1 MSRVP
6 LLRPE
11 FGPTLPELIS
21 RRFSISRR
29 AAVIAALVAFVI
41 LTIVIK
47 LATDNGL
54 KKLVVHGS
62 PTFNVLYDPSR
73 LHEATPQGGEL
84 MHLAGRAGHV
94 DVAVTA
100 KHANL
105 PPYKGDTIGGQ
116 LPEYTGQLAAR
127 LARQLPGFALGT
139 EGKARVNQALGYQ
152 ISYTSKE
159 GGNPTNWR
167 EVFVLPSPD
176 KPEQA
181 IDLVMRQTFIGR
193 PGPRGRALLQ
203 ATKKAFRSF
212 RFGTGRALFG

>member
-1 MSRVP
+1 MSRMP

-29 AAVIAALVAFVI
+29 AAVIAALIGLVVI
-41 LTIVIK
+41 AIIVRI
-47 LATDNGL
+47 ATDNGL
-54 KKLVVHGS
+54 KKVVVHGT
-62 PTFNVLYDPSR
+62 PTFNVLYDPAW

-84 MHLAGRAGHV
+84 LRLAGRAGHI

-105 PPYKGDTIGGQ
+105 PPYKGDAIGGQ
-116 LPEYTGQLAAR
+116 LPLYTGQLATR
-127 LARQLPGFALGT
+127 LARELPGFAFGT
-139 EGKARVNQALGYQ
+139 EGKARVNQSPGYQ

-159 GGNPTNWR
+159 GGNPTFWR
-167 EVFVLPSPD
+167 EVFVLPAPD

-203 ATKKAFRSF
+203 ATKKAYRSF